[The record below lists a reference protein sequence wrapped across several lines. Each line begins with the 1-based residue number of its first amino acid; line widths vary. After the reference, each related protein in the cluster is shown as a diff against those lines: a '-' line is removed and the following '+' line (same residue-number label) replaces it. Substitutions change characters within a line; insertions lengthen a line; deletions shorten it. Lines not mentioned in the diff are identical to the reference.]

1 METSSI
7 DVLPLAMITTGCLT
21 VVLASALAYLLWDRR
36 NRLIK
41 GQIATTRPSSVA
53 LREQE
58 VDLQKYP
65 GGAITV
71 YYATQTG
78 TAESFSQSLEREA
91 GQYGFLMHVLDLE
104 DAIANM
110 TTSRQPLSARSIFI
124 TATYGEGEAPDG
136 AVPFCKWLQEVAGNI
151 PFLLADTKSSDASKD
166 LDSMSAPVS
175 IFSGVEY
182 AVFGLGNTEYEH
194 FNATGK
200 FMDRA
205 LEAAGATRILPLGL
219 GNDNADLEADFEA
232 WKDQHLWPTLV
243 HRYNPDHV
251 KATNGQKGQAPQ
263 TLPPCPWNVIYH
275 DDVQGAPDYNI
286 SMEKIHSSSRHYFT
300 AYECRVSEVCE
311 LQTHAPSE
319 IVKPLC
325 DSTVHVEIDIGS
337 ARPLRTTPDTPKTL
351 SYLTADNLGVLPVND
366 DSIVECVATALGFDL
381 NQMISIAPSE
391 NGGEWHGMPFPVPI
405 TIRECMMRYLD
416 LTSAPRRS
424 DLKRLAAFC
433 TDTTDQKALLRM
445 SSKEGRQ
452 EYKEKILER
461 YVGLVDLLKLCP
473 SLHMPLDHFL
483 HYCSHL
489 QTRFFTISSSSSVHP
504 STIHLT
510 VAVTKHERM
519 DGSIFRGVCSTHLSK
534 KMGSDPTRYVRVF
547 QRPSTFRLPA
557 DSRAP
562 IVMVGPGTGIAP
574 MRAMLQERAYQRDT
588 LHQKVGCNILY
599 FGCKHQAKDYLYRD
613 ELETWSRPGGI
624 LNHLHLAFSRD
635 QSTKVYVQNF
645 LLQNGAET
653 WQLLRD
659 DNESEGGAYIYV
671 CGGVKMG
678 QDVAEALKEIISVH
692 GSMPMD
698 AARDYLA
705 KLSHDGRFV
714 QELWA

>member
-1 METSSI
+1 MEPSSF
-7 DVLPLAMITTGCLT
+7 DVFPMAMITTGCLT

-36 NRLIK
+36 NRRN
-41 GQIATTRPSSVA
+41 GGAETRTPSSVA
-53 LREQE
+53 LHA
-58 VDLQKYP
+58 VDLAQYP

-78 TAESFSQSLEREA
+78 TAESFSQSLERESA
-91 GQYGFLMHVLDLE
+91 QYGFVMHVVDLE

-110 TTSRQPLSARSIFI
+110 TTQPLSARSIFI

-151 PFLLADTKSSDASKD
+151 PFLLPDAKGAEANAEH
-166 LDSMSAPVS
+166 DSPSAPVP
-175 IFSGVEY
+175 ILSGVEY

-200 FMDRA
+200 FVDRA
-205 LEAAGATRILPLGL
+205 LEAAGATRILPVGL

-232 WKDQHLWPTLV
+232 WKDQQLWPTLV
-243 HRYNPDHV
+243 RRYNSDHV
-251 KATNGQKGQAPQ
+251 KATNGQKAKSQP
-263 TLPPCPWNVIYH
+263 TLPACPWKVICH
-275 DDVQGAPDYNI
+275 DDVQGTPDYNVP
-286 SMEKIHSSSRHYFT
+286 MEKIHTSSRHYFT
-300 AYECRVSEVCE
+300 AYECRVRDVRE
-311 LQTHAPSE
+311 LQTPAPSE
-319 IVKPLC
+319 LAKPLC
-325 DSTVHVEIDIGS
+325 DSTVHVEIDIAS
-337 ARPLRTTPDTPKTL
+337 ARPLRTTPDIPPTL
-351 SYLTADNLGVLPVND
+351 SYRTADNLGVLPVND
-366 DSIVECVATALGFDL
+366 DSIVECVAVALGYNL
-381 NQMISIAPSE
+381 NQVISIAPSE
-391 NGGEWHGMPFPVPI
+391 HGGEWHGMPFPVPI
-405 TIRECMMRYLD
+405 TLRECMLRYLD
-416 LTSAPRRS
+416 LTTAPRRS
-424 DLKRLAAFC
+424 DLKRLAAYC
-433 TDTTDQKALLRM
+433 TDTTDQKALLRL

-461 YVGLVDLLKLCP
+461 YVGLVDLLQLCP
-473 SLHMPLDHFL
+473 SLRMPLEHFL

-504 STIHLT
+504 TTIHLT
-510 VAVTKHERM
+510 VAVTKHQRSH
-519 DGSIFRGVCSTHLSK
+519 GSIFRGVCSTHLSK
-534 KMGSDPTRYVRVF
+534 PLGSEPTRSVRVF
-547 QRPSTFRLPA
+547 HRPSSFRLPP
-557 DSRAP
+557 DSSTP
-562 IVMVGPGTGIAP
+562 IIMIGPGTGIAP

-588 LHQKVGCNILY
+588 LHQKVGCNVLY
-599 FGCKHQAKDYLYRD
+599 FGCKHQAQDYLYRK
-613 ELETWSRPGGI
+613 ELESWSQRGGI

-635 QSTKVYVQNF
+635 QSTKVYVQNL

-659 DNESEGGAYIYV
+659 ESGCGAYIYV

-692 GSMPMD
+692 GNMSME
-698 AARDYLA
+698 ASRDYLA